1 MNVFPQ
7 RTVLLLFFS
16 PSCAACQWD
25 DKLGFCDIRMAG
37 AYLLMLYL
45 TKLLKEN
52 DGSMLLDS
60 ISLKLTHV
68 TGCTQIVML

>member
-1 MNVFPQ
+1 M
-7 RTVLLLFFS
+7 LLLLFS

-25 DKLGFCDIRMAG
+25 DKRGFCDIRTAR
-37 AYLLMLYL
+37 AYLLMLSL

-60 ISLKLTHV
+60 ISLKLTNV
-68 TGCTQIVML
+68 IGCPQIAML